1 MKHRRG
7 FAFAIDGS
15 GATGKRQQHQGVFQA
30 LGFVHS
36 DDLDQVRIA
45 FQAQNFL
52 FALPVDLLGQM
63 ADQRM
68 FAIEF
73 GGAALQPFGQMQQ
86 VGQAALALIL
96 HK

>member
-1 MKHRRG
+1 MHG
-7 FAFAIDGS
+7 
-15 GATGKRQQHQGVFQA
+15 
-30 LGFVHS
+30 

-86 VGQAALALIL
+86 VGQAPLTLIFQKQTGRHLERGKQFSQHWQHALLL
-96 HK
+96 P

>member
-1 MKHRRG
+1 MHG
-7 FAFAIDGS
+7 
-15 GATGKRQQHQGVFQA
+15 
-30 LGFVHS
+30 

-45 FQAQNFL
+45 FQAQNFF
-52 FALPVDLLGQM
+52 FALTIDLLGQV
-63 ADQRM
+63 ADQCM

-73 GGAALQPFGQMQQ
+73 GGAALQPFGQVQQ